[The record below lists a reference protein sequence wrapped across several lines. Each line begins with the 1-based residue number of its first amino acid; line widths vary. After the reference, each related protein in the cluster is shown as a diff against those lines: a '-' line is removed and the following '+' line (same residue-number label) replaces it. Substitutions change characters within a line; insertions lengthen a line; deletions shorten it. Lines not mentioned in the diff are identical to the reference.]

1 MIATPTMLQT
11 QSRILFKKEISKNA
25 PTVVFFGGIHG
36 NEPAGV
42 IALEQVFSSIQENE
56 ITGNIIAIKGN
67 LPALKNKKRFIEN
80 DLNRLW
86 TRKKIQEIHQKEPA
100 QRTVEET
107 QLVIIYSIIKEIIT
121 TYSGPLYFIDIHTTS
136 AETIPFITIND
147 ALINRR
153 FSNQFNVPAILG
165 IEEYLEGALL
175 SYINRLGFVSLG
187 FEAGQHNSQTA
198 INNSVV
204 FIKQVLLTAQ
214 VLKNNQSL
222 QQKLNQQ
229 LIAASGYNT
238 TLYEVKNVYA
248 IKTSEKFT
256 MLEGF
261 KSFQYVKKNT
271 PLAISNNKT
280 IYAPNNLV
288 LFMPLY
294 QPNGKEGFF
303 IIKPIPKFYLWLSVL
318 LRKIKY
324 DNLLVLLPGISWA
337 DKRKQAL
344 KVNLTVARFMAKQF
358 FHLLGYRNKQVHKN
372 KVYMHNRERAAQ
384 TFRYKHTFWYKK
396 IRPVKSGSFKNT

>member
-36 NEPAGV
+36 NETAGV
-42 IALEQVFSSIQENE
+42 TALEQVFSSIQENE

-86 TRKKIQEIHQKEPA
+86 TRKNIQEIHQKEPA

-165 IEEYLEGALL
+165 IE
-175 SYINRLGFVSLG
+175 
-187 FEAGQHNSQTA
+187 
-198 INNSVV
+198 
-204 FIKQVLLTAQ
+204 
-214 VLKNNQSL
+214 
-222 QQKLNQQ
+222 
-229 LIAASGYNT
+229 
-238 TLYEVKNVYA
+238 
-248 IKTSEKFT
+248 
-256 MLEGF
+256 
-261 KSFQYVKKNT
+261 
-271 PLAISNNKT
+271 
-280 IYAPNNLV
+280 
-288 LFMPLY
+288 
-294 QPNGKEGFF
+294 
-303 IIKPIPKFYLWLSVL
+303 
-318 LRKIKY
+318 
-324 DNLLVLLPGISWA
+324 
-337 DKRKQAL
+337 
-344 KVNLTVARFMAKQF
+344 
-358 FHLLGYRNKQVHKN
+358 
-372 KVYMHNRERAAQ
+372 
-384 TFRYKHTFWYKK
+384 
-396 IRPVKSGSFKNT
+396 